1 MEDSG
6 KSIINSS
13 SKLLNPWTL
22 HFQKLALELKCPLC
36 LSLFKQPVLLPCNHL
51 FCSSCLV
58 DTTEIDICSEC
69 ALCSTKYAQTD
80 VRHLSFVENMV
91 AIYKNLDATFSA
103 NAFQQRS
110 SDNTRVLEQCQTL
123 HNSAGGNKKADKV
136 LQNSCISNGVG
147 VVRNH
152 KSRITMNGE
161 ELEMS
166 RRGGANNHV
175 AVKPNS
181 MRFSQTEIGGHM
193 EMDLN
198 QVTQSAPDSPPFC
211 DTKGSD
217 NGCSDQNS
225 EKPLNLERSENSS
238 LKRASTG
245 KGNLKERMAQFRSES
260 SASENEDL
268 MRDLKRQKNLTNGD
282 GITQQSTSYHNKLVV
297 SHRDSGTNFE
307 RDPGAIIPSNE
318 PNDLCP
324 NTSIICLFCQS
335 YKISEAT
342 GPMLH
347 YANGISVV
355 GDAAMKPNVLH
366 VHKICIDWAPQ
377 VYFVGETVK
386 NLKAEVARGTKL
398 KCTKCGLKGAA
409 LGCYVKSCRRTY
421 HVPCAIDISTCR
433 WDHVDYLLLCPV
445 HSNVK
450 FPNEKSSHN
459 KQAIQNHPVS
469 SHLPFQQSNQ
479 LLEASQHYG
488 KKMVFCGSALSNEEK
503 VLLINFASKVGAT
516 VTKCWTSNVTH
527 VIAATDANGAC
538 SRTLKVL
545 RAILN
550 GQWILKIDWIR
561 ACMEAMDLVD
571 EELYE
576 VDLDNQGCHGGP
588 KAGRLRALANEPKLF
603 SGLKFYFS
611 GDYDLSYKKYLEDL
625 VEGGGGAVLKSKDE
639 LEVGRNANL
648 LAVYNLDPPQGC
660 KLGEEVSILWQRLN
674 EAEDLTANTVGHTWI
689 LESIAACKLQPF
701 S

>member
-6 KSIINSS
+6 KSNINSS
-13 SKLLNPWTL
+13 SKLLNSWML
-22 HFQKLALELKCPLC
+22 HFQKLALELKCSLC
-36 LSLFKQPVLLPCNHL
+36 LNLFKQPVLLPCNHL

-58 DTTEIDICSEC
+58 DTAEI
-69 ALCSTKYAQTD
+69 D
-80 VRHLSFVENMV
+80 VRHLSLVENIV
-91 AIYKNLDATFSA
+91 AIYKNLDATFCA

-110 SDNTRVLEQCQTL
+110 SDNMRVLKQCQTL
-123 HNSAGGNKKADKV
+123 RNSTGSNKKADKI
-136 LQNSCISNGVG
+136 LQNSNGVEVG
-147 VVRNH
+147 QNH
-152 KSRITMNGE
+152 KSGITMNGKAR

-166 RRGGANNHV
+166 HRGGDNNHI

-181 MRFSQTEIGGHM
+181 TRCSQTEIGGHM

-211 DTKGSD
+211 DTKG
-217 NGCSDQNS
+217 
-225 EKPLNLERSENSS
+225 
-238 LKRASTG
+238 
-245 KGNLKERMAQFRSES
+245 KGNMKERMAQFRSES

-282 GITQQSTSYHNKLVV
+282 GIIQQSTSYHNKFVD
-297 SHRDSGTNFE
+297 SPCDSGTNFE
-307 RDPGAIIPSNE
+307 KDLGALIPSNA

-324 NTSIICLFCQS
+324 NTSICLFCQS
-335 YKISEAT
+335 SKVSEAT

-347 YANGISVV
+347 YANGISVT
-355 GDAAMKPNVLH
+355 GDAAMQPNVLH
-366 VHKICIDWAPQ
+366 VHKVCIDWAPQ
-377 VYFVGETVK
+377 VYFVGDTVK
-386 NLKAEVARGTKL
+386 NLKAEVARGAKL

-421 HVPCAIDISTCR
+421 HVPCAMDISTCR

-450 FPNEKSSHN
+450 FPSEKSSHN

-469 SHLPFQQSNQ
+469 SQLPFQQSNQ
-479 LLEASQHYG
+479 LLGASQDYG

-503 VLLINFASKVGAT
+503 VLLINFARKVGAT

-550 GQWILKIDWIR
+550 GQWILKVDWIR
-561 ACMEAMDLVD
+561 ACMEAMNLVE

-576 VDLDNQGCHGGP
+576 VDLDNQGCQGGP
-588 KAGRLRALANEPKLF
+588 KAGRLRALTNEPKLF

-639 LEVGRNANL
+639 CEVGRDANL

-689 LESIAACKLQPF
+689 LESIAA
-701 S
+701 